1 MSVSTK
7 TPDRND
13 SKLDMIGVIDTVSKP
28 IDFEFKRS
36 GLGLGLRMGLRL
48 GLEFWGLG
56 LWLGSRRRFASRDS
70 AHIVLFSAGKEQRT
84 LHLA

>member
-1 MSVSTK
+1 VSVVSTK

-13 SKLDMIGVIDTVSKP
+13 SKLDMILIVVIDTVFKP

-36 GLGLGLRMGLRL
+36 GLRLGLGMGLRL

-56 LWLGSRRRFASRDS
+56 LWLGSRRRF
-70 AHIVLFSAGKEQRT
+70 VF
-84 LHLA
+84 